1 MFTTILMFILSYLIG
16 SLVPGFWV
24 GKIFYH
30 KDIRDEGSGN
40 IGTTN
45 SFRVLGIRAGITVLA
60 LDMLKGTA
68 AGLLPLLFHSSI
80 NPMLVGIGAILGHTF
95 SIWIGFKGGKAV
107 ATSAGVLLAYNP
119 IFFIIIISIFV
130 ILLSISS
137 MVSLSSMISFSCA
150 VLISLYYH
158 DWILTI
164 VATILTIFVFYRH
177 RTNISRIRNGTEST
191 IPFGWYYNHKKS
203 AIERFLYR
211 IKLSPVHRLLS

>member
-119 IFFIIIISIFV
+119 MFFIIIISIFV

-203 AIERFLYR
+203 A
-211 IKLSPVHRLLS
+211 H

>member
-60 LDMLKGTA
+60 LDMLKGTV

-150 VLISLYYH
+150 VLVSLYYH

-203 AIERFLYR
+203 A
-211 IKLSPVHRLLS
+211 H

>member
-1 MFTTILMFILSYLIG
+1 MFTTILMFVLSYLIG
-16 SLVPGFWV
+16 TLVPGFWV

-203 AIERFLYR
+203 A
-211 IKLSPVHRLLS
+211 H

>member
-1 MFTTILMFILSYLIG
+1 MFTTILMFVLSYLIG

-137 MVSLSSMISFSCA
+137 MVSLSAMISFSCA

-203 AIERFLYR
+203 A
-211 IKLSPVHRLLS
+211 H

>member
-107 ATSAGVLLAYNP
+107 ATSAGLLLAYNP

-203 AIERFLYR
+203 A
-211 IKLSPVHRLLS
+211 H

>member
-45 SFRVLGIRAGITVLA
+45 SFRVLGIRAGIAVLA
-60 LDMLKGTA
+60 LDMLKGTV

-203 AIERFLYR
+203 A
-211 IKLSPVHRLLS
+211 H

>member
-119 IFFIIIISIFV
+119 IFFIIIISIFA

-203 AIERFLYR
+203 A
-211 IKLSPVHRLLS
+211 H

>member
-1 MFTTILMFILSYLIG
+1 MFTTILMFVLSYLIG

-119 IFFIIIISIFV
+119 IFFIIIISIFI

-164 VATILTIFVFYRH
+164 VASILTIFVFYRH

-203 AIERFLYR
+203 A
-211 IKLSPVHRLLS
+211 H

>member
-45 SFRVLGIRAGITVLA
+45 SSRVLGIRAGITVLA

-203 AIERFLYR
+203 A
-211 IKLSPVHRLLS
+211 H

>member
-1 MFTTILMFILSYLIG
+1 MFTTILMFVLSYLIG

-95 SIWIGFKGGKAV
+95 SIWIDFKGGKAV

-203 AIERFLYR
+203 A
-211 IKLSPVHRLLS
+211 H

>member
-45 SFRVLGIRAGITVLA
+45 SFRVLGVRAGITVLA

-119 IFFIIIISIFV
+119 IFFIIIIGIFV

-150 VLISLYYH
+150 VIISLYYH
-158 DWILTI
+158 DWILTV
-164 VATILTIFVFYRH
+164 VAIILTIFVFYRH
-177 RTNISRIRNGTEST
+177 RTNISRIKNGTEST

-203 AIERFLYR
+203 AQ
-211 IKLSPVHRLLS
+211 

>member
-1 MFTTILMFILSYLIG
+1 MFTTILMFVLSYLIG

-203 AIERFLYR
+203 A
-211 IKLSPVHRLLS
+211 H

>member
-68 AGLLPLLFHSSI
+68 SGLLPLLFHSSI

-95 SIWIGFKGGKAV
+95 SVWIGFKGGKAV

-203 AIERFLYR
+203 A
-211 IKLSPVHRLLS
+211 H

>member
-45 SFRVLGIRAGITVLA
+45 SFRVLGIRAGIAVLA

-68 AGLLPLLFHSSI
+68 AGLLPLLFHSNI

-203 AIERFLYR
+203 A
-211 IKLSPVHRLLS
+211 H

>member
-150 VLISLYYH
+150 VLISLCYH

-203 AIERFLYR
+203 A
-211 IKLSPVHRLLS
+211 H

>member
-45 SFRVLGIRAGITVLA
+45 SFRVLGTRAGITVLA

-203 AIERFLYR
+203 A
-211 IKLSPVHRLLS
+211 H

>member
-158 DWILTI
+158 DWVLTI

-203 AIERFLYR
+203 A
-211 IKLSPVHRLLS
+211 H

>member
-1 MFTTILMFILSYLIG
+1 MFTTILMFVLSYLIG

-164 VATILTIFVFYRH
+164 VAIILTIFVFYRH

-203 AIERFLYR
+203 A
-211 IKLSPVHRLLS
+211 H

>member
-1 MFTTILMFILSYLIG
+1 MFTTILMFILSYLVG

-45 SFRVLGIRAGITVLA
+45 SFRVLGVRAGITVLA

-119 IFFIIIISIFV
+119 IFFIIIIGIFV

-150 VLISLYYH
+150 VIISLYYH
-158 DWILTI
+158 DWILTM
-164 VATILTIFVFYRH
+164 VAIILTIFVFYRH
-177 RTNISRIRNGTEST
+177 RTNISRIKNGTEST

-203 AIERFLYR
+203 A
-211 IKLSPVHRLLS
+211 H

>member
-1 MFTTILMFILSYLIG
+1 FTTILMFILSYLIG

-203 AIERFLYR
+203 A
-211 IKLSPVHRLLS
+211 H

>member
-24 GKIFYH
+24 GKIFYR

-203 AIERFLYR
+203 A
-211 IKLSPVHRLLS
+211 H

>member
-95 SIWIGFKGGKAV
+95 SVWIGFKGGKAV

-203 AIERFLYR
+203 A
-211 IKLSPVHRLLS
+211 H

>member
-150 VLISLYYH
+150 ALISLYYH

-203 AIERFLYR
+203 A
-211 IKLSPVHRLLS
+211 H

>member
-1 MFTTILMFILSYLIG
+1 MFTTILMFMLSYLIG

-203 AIERFLYR
+203 A
-211 IKLSPVHRLLS
+211 H

>member
-177 RTNISRIRNGTEST
+177 RTNISRIRNGTERT

-203 AIERFLYR
+203 A
-211 IKLSPVHRLLS
+211 H

>member
-16 SLVPGFWV
+16 SLVSGFWV

-45 SFRVLGIRAGITVLA
+45 SFRVLGIRAGIAVLA

-68 AGLLPLLFHSSI
+68 AGLLTLLFHSSI

-203 AIERFLYR
+203 A
-211 IKLSPVHRLLS
+211 H